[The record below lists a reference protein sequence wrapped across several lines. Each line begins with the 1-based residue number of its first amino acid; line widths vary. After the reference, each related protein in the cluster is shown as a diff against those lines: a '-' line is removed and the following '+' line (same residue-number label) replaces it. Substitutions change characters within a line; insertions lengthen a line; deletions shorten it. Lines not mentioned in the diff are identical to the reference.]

1 MARFI
6 KVRTANIWSMGD
18 KNVRLDLDRIV
29 AYQALRSP
37 QNVISIDLDE
47 GTSYHIPYS
56 EQLIAYL
63 DRELRVKDIENVDT
77 RTDAEYFAQEG

>member
-6 KVRTANIWSMGD
+6 KVRTANIWSKGD
-18 KNVRLDLDRIV
+18 VDVRLDLDKITG
-29 AYQALRSP
+29 YQPDPGAAMVTFILSGDDVY
-37 QNVISIDLDE
+37 NV
-47 GTSYHIPYS
+47 PYS
-56 EQLIAYL
+56 EQLVAYL